1 MSILY
6 YPNRV
11 YRAKVPA
18 IDRVM
23 DEREPIM
30 ATGSQNVFSTAL
42 NAIISMEDNWQLDSV
57 ALTFSNANSRSFN
70 AYIRNG
76 RKIVENLNDYLWI
89 EVSGC
94 GGPQRIIMNPGFY
107 TGTQLATELQ
117 ARLNANAA
125 YIAAGV
131 TFIVTYVAA
140 TGLYIIVPSAGT
152 IRYLDVHTGQLL
164 PLRDSIAGHL
174 FGLNATSAF
183 AANVT
188 SDTTVFGLDAEVS
201 FINQTNNTDV
211 SYLHTD
217 IHTMSVDQAVHL
229 ASNTGADVTVSYVV
243 VYEDIV

>member
-23 DEREPIM
+23 AEREPIM
-30 ATGSQNVFSTAL
+30 ATGSQNVSSTAL
-42 NAIISMEDNWQLDSV
+42 DAIISMEDNWQLDSV

-94 GGPQRIIMNPGFY
+94 GGPQRIILNSGFY

-117 ARLNANAA
+117 SRLNANYTA
-125 YIAAGV
+125 YGV
-131 TFIVTYVAA
+131 TFTVTYVAA
-140 TGLYIIVPSAGT
+140 TGLYIIIPSAGT

-174 FGLNATSAF
+174 FGLNATSNF

-188 SDTTVFGLDAEVS
+188 SDTSVFGLDAEVA
-201 FINQTNNTDV
+201 FISQTANTDL

-229 ASNTGADVTVSYVV
+229 TSNTGSDVTVSYVV